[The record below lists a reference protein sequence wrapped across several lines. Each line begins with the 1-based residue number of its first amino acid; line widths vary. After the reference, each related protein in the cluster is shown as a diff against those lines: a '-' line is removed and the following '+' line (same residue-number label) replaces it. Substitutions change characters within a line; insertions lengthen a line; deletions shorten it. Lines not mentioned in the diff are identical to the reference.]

1 MHSRIRHA
9 LAASLVALAPAA
21 AHAGSPLL
29 CFPMAIGTAPSL
41 AWGSGSVWN
50 APRPEYDRA
59 RLADDTLALL
69 GPQTPVLVRMETLRR
84 AVLYASGDAVAARSL
99 FDALRGR
106 AGLASGGKAEPLAQF
121 DLGYAVEAYRQARH
135 GLDRL
140 VSDDPAED
148 GYALV
153 RQALAARGPDAQME
167 YAAALITCDRARRG
181 LSDRHLEAALA
192 GARAGSD
199 LDRTLAAH
207 QRLWGDRL
215 EGLRAAASR

>member
-1 MHSRIRHA
+1 VSLLA
-9 LAASLVALAPAA
+9 LLPAA
-21 AHAGSPLL
+21 AQAGPPLL
-29 CFPMAIGTAPSL
+29 CFPMAIGTARSL
-41 AWGSGSVWN
+41 AWGSGSGWN

-59 RLADDTLALL
+59 RLAEDTLALL

-84 AVLYASGDAVAARSL
+84 AAIYASSDDAAAKRL

-106 AGLASGGKAEPLAQF
+106 ARHASGAKADPLAQF

-140 VSDDPAED
+140 LSADPPED

-153 RQALAARGPDAQME
+153 RQALAARGSDAAME
-167 YAAALITCDRARRG
+167 YAAALLTCDRARRA

-192 GARAGSD
+192 GAPEGSD
-199 LDRTLAAH
+199 LARTLAAH
-207 QRLWGDRL
+207 RALWGDRI
-215 EGLRAAASR
+215 ESLRAAAAR

>member
-1 MHSRIRHA
+1 MHSRIGRT
-9 LAASLVALAPAA
+9 LAVSLVALVPAA
-21 AHAGSPLL
+21 VQAGSPLV

-41 AWGSGSVWN
+41 AWGSESGWN

-69 GPQTPVLVRMETLRR
+69 SPQTPVLVRMETLRR
-84 AVLYASGDAVAARSL
+84 AVLYASGDAVAARNL

-106 AGLASGGKAEPLAQF
+106 ARLASGGKKEPLARF
-121 DLGYAVEAYRQARH
+121 DLGYAVEAYGATRH
-135 GLDRL
+135 GLDR
-140 VSDDPAED
+140 VASANPAED

-167 YAAALITCDRARRG
+167 YAAALITCDRTRRS

-199 LDRTLAAH
+199 LALTLAAH

>member
-1 MHSRIRHA
+1 MPSRIGRT
-9 LAASLVALAPAA
+9 LAVSLVAFAPAA
-21 AHAGSPLL
+21 AQAGSPLL

-41 AWGSGSVWN
+41 AWGSESGWN

-69 GPQTPVLVRMETLRR
+69 GPQAPVLVRMETLRR
-84 AVLYASGDAVAARSL
+84 AVLYASADAVAARNL
-99 FDALRGR
+99 LDALRGR
-106 AGLASGGKAEPLAQF
+106 AGLASGAKAEPLAQF
-121 DLGYAVEAYRQARH
+121 DLGYAVEVYRQSRH

-140 VSDDPAED
+140 ASASPAED

-167 YAAALITCDRARRG
+167 YAAALITCDRARRS

-192 GARAGSD
+192 GAREGSA
-199 LDRTLAAH
+199 LALTLAAH

-215 EGLRAAASR
+215 EGSRAAASR